1 MQTAAAPVSLAKA
14 PLARL
19 KGELSN
25 LEATARVALKGTR
38 VGALVDSLPRA
49 LEGEVDALLDRVGL
63 VRKARGAQ
71 AAVDAAVAAADLQAQ
86 ADVAATSAV
95 VVVVD
100 AAATGADVVEG
111 SVDQTTGPSV

>member
-38 VGALVDSLPRA
+38 VGELVGKLPRA
-49 LEGEVDALLDRVGL
+49 LEGEVDALLDKVGL
-63 VRKARGAQ
+63 VRKARAPR
-71 AAVDAAVAAADLQAQ
+71 VAIDEAADVEG
-86 ADVAATSAV
+86 VAVQVAVQVAVSSEAV
-95 VVVVD
+95 VD
-100 AAATGADVVEG
+100 VEG